1 MSYIYIYLYV
11 LIYNTININQLELYY
26 TLYYAILYTYYILSS

>member
-26 TLYYAILYTYYILSS
+26 IILCYIIYLLYT